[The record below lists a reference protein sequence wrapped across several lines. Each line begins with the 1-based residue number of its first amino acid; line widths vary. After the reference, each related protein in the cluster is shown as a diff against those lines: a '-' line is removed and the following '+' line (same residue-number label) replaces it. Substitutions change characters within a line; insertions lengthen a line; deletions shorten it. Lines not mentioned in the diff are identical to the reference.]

1 MDVTYVQTK
10 IRERRPNLKD
20 STLTSYVSS
29 LRGIF
34 RKAFPGKEFD
44 LRHICGDPD
53 TVLASLKELSP
64 HSLKS
69 RLAVLTVATEA
80 CSEGKEF
87 ERALNLYREGM
98 LVQRDKAQEIDDEGH
113 LTERQE
119 GAYMEWPDIVKQVEV
134 LRKGASHLLN
144 SKDTVLPKA
153 DLSRLQDYVV
163 AMVYTSQAPR
173 RLMDYATMKLKN
185 YDNSKDNWIDWKG
198 KKFVFNNYKTAGT
211 YGRQEVPISPTLL
224 KVLKRWA
231 QVNDGEYLLRDSRG
245 GEMSS
250 VKLNTLLQKIF
261 NRRGLSVN
269 ILRHSYISSQVH
281 PNMKA
286 IKELKE
292 TAKAMGHS
300 VEEAM
305 GYKVVERKGKA
316 KK

>member
-1 MDVTYVQTK
+1 MDIQFVQTK
-10 IRERRPNLKD
+10 IREKRPNLKD
-20 STLTSYVSS
+20 TTLTSYTSS

-44 LRHICGDPD
+44 LRLICAEPEK
-53 TVLASLKELSP
+53 VMASLKELSP

-69 RLAVLTVATEA
+69 RLAVLTVASEA
-80 CSEGKEF
+80 CSEGKDF
-87 ERALNLYREGM
+87 EKALNIYREGM
-98 LVQRDKAQEIDDEGH
+98 LVNRDKAQEIDDEGH

-119 GAYMEWPDIVKQVEV
+119 SAYMEWDDILKQVEV
-134 LRKGASHLLN
+134 LRKGANHLLG
-144 SKDTVLPKA
+144 SKDTVLPKS

-163 AMVYTSQAPR
+163 AMLYTSQAPR
-173 RLMDYATMKLKN
+173 RLMDYATMKLKD
-185 YDNSKDNWIDWKG
+185 YDNSKDNYIDWKA
-198 KKFVFNNYKTAGT
+198 KKLIFNNYKTAGT
-211 YGRQEVPISPTLL
+211 YGRQEIAISPALL

-286 IKELKE
+286 LKELKE